1 MPYPTSSS
9 TVRAHGGQPRRSS
22 GSDTFSRR
30 VLADL
35 DWWRV
40 HGAQTPPTGSDALTE
55 RDENGLEQSMGALH
69 ERQTSTMVNM
79 MPGVGWNGLALL
91 NDVEVDTLTINWSAY
106 EQQVHAIS
114 PVSSCPR

>member
-40 HGAQTPPTGSDALTE
+40 HGAQTPPSGSDTLAG
-55 RDENGLEQSMGALH
+55 RDENGFEQSMGALQ
-69 ERQTSTMVNM
+69 ERETSSIVNVM
-79 MPGVGWNGLALL
+79 QGVGWNGLALL
-91 NDVEVDTLTINWSAY
+91 NDVEVDTLAIDWSAY

-114 PVSSCPR
+114 TVT